1 MEPQSLDCGGG
12 TSLPCGGVA
21 QLVRARLEHRLEQRR
36 ASDRN
41 VAGSMFVLSINYV
54 VEFLRKT

>member
-1 MEPQSLDCGGG
+1 MEPQSLDCGG

-21 QLVRARLEHRLEQRR
+21 TVAQLVRARLEQRR